1 MKTPPGNER
10 RQNRFQPEP
19 GCVYRTR
26 DLRRWTENPTRMA
39 KRLVAQGQ
47 LTPLAQGLYAAPRQ
61 TRFGEAP
68 PKTEAILDAFLD
80 HTPFVLTGPEYW
92 NALDLGS
99 TALFPRQ
106 LVYNTKRSGE
116 FDFGGRRF
124 LLRRVAF
131 PARVTREWYAVDLVE
146 HRDTVGLA
154 TDVLVR
160 RMRNAIA
167 QGGLDGDRL
176 RETAREYGTR
186 NTQTLVEQA
195 LEPVREAV

>member
-1 MKTPPGNER
+1 MKTQPKNER
-10 RQNRFQPEP
+10 RRDRFQPEP

-26 DLRRWTENPTRMA
+26 DLRQWTENPTRMA
-39 KRLVAQGQ
+39 KRLVAQGR
-47 LTPLAQGLYAAPRQ
+47 LKPLAQGLYAAPRP

-68 PKTEAILDAFLD
+68 PKAEAILDALLD

-92 NALDLGS
+92 NALGLGS
-99 TALFPRQ
+99 TALFPKQ

-116 FDFGGRRF
+116 FDLGGRRF
-124 LLRRVAF
+124 ILRRVAF
-131 PARVTREWYAVDLVE
+131 PAQVTREWYAVDLVE

-160 RMRNAIA
+160 RMRNVIT
-167 QGGLDGDRL
+167 QGGLDRDRL

-186 NTQTLVEQA
+186 NTQNLVQQA
-195 LEPVREAV
+195 LEPVPEAM

>member
-1 MKTPPGNER
+1 MEPQPENER
-10 RQNRFQPEP
+10 RRNRFQPEP
-19 GCVYRTR
+19 GCVYRTG
-26 DLRRWTENPTRMA
+26 DLRRWTGNPTRMA

-47 LTPLAQGLYAAPRQ
+47 LKPLAQGLYAAPRQ

-68 PKTEAILDAFLD
+68 PKVEAVLEAFLD

-92 NALDLGS
+92 NALGLGS
-99 TALFPRQ
+99 TALFPKQ

-116 FDFGGRRF
+116 FDLGGRRF

-154 TDVLVR
+154 TEVLIT
-160 RMRNAIA
+160 RMRNAIG
-167 QGGLDGDRL
+167 QGGLDRDRL
-176 RETAREYGTR
+176 RDTAREYGTR
-186 NTQTLVEQA
+186 NTQNLVEQA
-195 LEPVREAV
+195 LKPVPEAR